1 MLIEPSRWGDY
12 LAELSRQADGYTTAI
27 EILSQELGDQ
37 VEVRRAPLIELA
49 FDPRDG
55 IAVAIGDPTGQIEV
69 LRHTVARPTL
79 LEATDEPGVP
89 SALLIED
96 DEGTKTLVRFAAPEP
111 ETGS

>member
-1 MLIEPSRWGDY
+1 MLIQPSRWGEY
-12 LAELSRQADGYTTAI
+12 LAELSRQADGYNTAI
-27 EILSQELGDQ
+27 EIMSDELGDQ
-37 VEVRRAPLIELA
+37 VEVRRAPLIEVS

-55 IAVAIGDPTGQIEV
+55 IAIAIGDPSGHLEV

-96 DEGTKTLVRFAAPEP
+96 DEGTKTLVRFAAPESEP
-111 ETGS
+111 GS